1 MRVATK
7 VFQTRIQH
15 MPPSLNYQVRVARL
29 SAEYV
34 AHGLRKARGRQPAES
49 GGREKEIIA
58 VIGGR
63 DPRVAAIHM
72 AAADPKRP
80 AEATAAK
87 LRGERAHKHWRTLPK
102 GSPAL
107 RATCRG

>member
-1 MRVATK
+1 
-7 VFQTRIQH
+7 
-15 MPPSLNYQVRVARL
+15 
-29 SAEYV
+29 
-34 AHGLRKARGRQPAES
+34 
-49 GGREKEIIA
+49 
-58 VIGGR
+58 
-63 DPRVAAIHM
+63 M